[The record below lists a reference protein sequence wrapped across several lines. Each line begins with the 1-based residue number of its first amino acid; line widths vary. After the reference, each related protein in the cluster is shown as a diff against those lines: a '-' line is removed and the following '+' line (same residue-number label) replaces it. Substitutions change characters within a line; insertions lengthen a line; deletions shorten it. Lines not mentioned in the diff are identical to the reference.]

1 MRVICTP
8 DPHSSC
14 VIVCFKFSLTQ
25 ELWWFHYSVD
35 VCTSLTFQFCYTI
48 NVFTFELC
56 FYPFVLSFQYTY
68 PDPLLFLSL
77 LVNNVKILESQFC
90 SCKTTALTAQRVKLY
105 SLCIQRGLVRHLI
118 LIHWCVSS
126 ILFFFYGWSRWRR
139 GANFNC
145 FLDYT
150 VRYCGSQCGRCAP
163 PLGH

>member
-14 VIVCFKFSLTQ
+14 VIVCFKLSLTL

-35 VCTSLTFQFCYTI
+35 VCTSLSFKFCYTI
-48 NVFTFELC
+48 NLWDLFLSLCFKLPVYIPRSFTF
-56 FYPFVLSFQYTY
+56 V
-68 PDPLLFLSL
+68 SL

-90 SCKTTALTAQRVKLY
+90 SCKSTALTAQRVKLY

-126 ILFFFYGWSRWRR
+126 ILFFFYGWSRWRC